1 MIEDLFDHECKI
13 FHVQTTSSSPGY
25 GLPTGSD
32 VKYGYGSTPDI
43 AKVSCHFGVKNSN
56 ITIVQGEPQNDMDA
70 RIKLTLPIGTDVRLN
85 DKIVSLETGL
95 EYTAEQPRNIRD
107 HHIIVYIKRMEKQK
121 PL

>member
-1 MIEDLFDHECKI
+1 MIEDFFDHKCNI
-13 FHVQTTSSSPGY
+13 FHIVKTSSSPGY
-25 GLPTGSD
+25 GLPAGSD
-32 VKYGYGSTPDI
+32 ERYGYGSKADI
-43 AKVSCHFGVKNSN
+43 SEVPCHFGVKSSS
-56 ITIVQGEPQNDMDA
+56 ITIIQGEPQNDMDA

-107 HHIIVYIKRMEKQK
+107 HHIFVYIKRVDKQR